1 MLTDRELFV
10 QMIERDVMNLYGQLS
25 KQYSLLSLGPVQE
38 KIYSYADIG
47 IEYLTNLLF
56 GADENTSIEEASEMA
71 KLVADD
77 KINSY
82 RERLKK
88 QKEEM
93 KNKE

>member
-1 MLTDRELFV
+1 M
-10 QMIERDVMNLYGQLS
+10 
-25 KQYSLLSLGPVQE
+25 
-38 KIYSYADIG
+38 